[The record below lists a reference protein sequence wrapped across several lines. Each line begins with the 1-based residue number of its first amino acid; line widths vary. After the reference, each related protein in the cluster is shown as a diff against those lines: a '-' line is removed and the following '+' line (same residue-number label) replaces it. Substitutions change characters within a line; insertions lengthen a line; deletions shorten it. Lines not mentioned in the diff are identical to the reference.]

1 MGCDTGG
8 QRSVLVPQTWRIAH
22 RSEHIDL
29 CVSSVYLYLCE
40 HMAHQLNRA
49 SVSSRTRPQG
59 DALDSAA
66 TNRGV
71 GMLSVALSYTLHDS
85 IPHQVTGNSGIIA
98 YLKGRDISHREP
110 ALIGLDTLICG
121 IVGIHWVLHYCYG
134 HRKIVQDPADSVA
147 CASVGM
153 SVVNGYPL

>member
-1 MGCDTGG
+1 M
-8 QRSVLVPQTWRIAH
+8 H

-29 CVSSVYLYLCE
+29 CE
-40 HMAHQLNRA
+40 HMVQQLNRA
-49 SVSSRTRPQG
+49 RVSSRPRPQG

-66 TNRGV
+66 AHRGV
-71 GMLSVALSYTLHDS
+71 GMLSVPLSYMIHDS
-85 IPHQVTGNSGIIA
+85 IPHQATGNSGIIA

-121 IVGIHWVLHYCYG
+121 IVGIHWILHYCYG

-153 SVVNGYPL
+153 SAVNGYPL